1 LHPYT
6 ATGKKFAR
14 EYDMRTVYLT
24 VAIFAVLALCSIP
37 ACVPQQELP
46 AEIPIGCVMP
56 LSSAPAGGPNLIKA
70 AQFAVDEING
80 RGGLG
85 GKKLRLIIEDQG
97 PSAAT
102 ALYAVH
108 KLVEE
113 QNVQV
118 IIGCV
123 TSEAV
128 LAAGP
133 YLESKGVLLVSPSAT
148 SSSLGGYSWSKWTFR
163 VCPGDSLQGGVV
175 SMLIKDKGYKKVA
188 MLIQDTVYGKGIEAM
203 AKNYLGGSVEI
214 VTSLTYDP
222 AKLSYMSE
230 LNTIKE
236 AGPDCVLH
244 VGLYTDGAVV
254 YAQALKE
261 GMENIPWIAVDG
273 SYDMPLEKYLDA
285 ARFMEKAVTG
295 TVPVPDEQSPVYKAF
310 AYNYK
315 NTYQF
320 APTVYCD
327 TVYDGVNMI
336 AAALQKT
343 NTYNGGAVRDALLV
357 VGNNYA
363 GASGSITFDQSGE
376 RIAGSYGIWKVVMR
390 GTQYQFAMTGAIVN
404 FLKPK

>member
-1 LHPYT
+1 MRKIYL
-6 ATGKKFAR
+6 AIAVFVLFAFC
-14 EYDMRTVYLT
+14 L
-24 VAIFAVLALCSIP
+24 IP

-46 AEIPIGCVMP
+46 ADIPIGCVMP

-80 RGGLG
+80 QGGLD
-85 GKKLRLIIEDQG
+85 GKKLRLVVEDQG

-113 QNVQV
+113 QKIQV

-123 TSEAV
+123 NSEDV
-128 LAAGP
+128 MAAGP

-148 SSSLGGYSWSKWTFR
+148 SSTLGGYSWSRWAFR

-175 SMLIKDKGYKKVA
+175 SMLIKDRGYKKVA
-188 MLIQDTVYGKGIEAM
+188 MLIQDTVYGKGIEET
-203 AKNYLGGSVEI
+203 AKEHLKGSAEI
-214 VTSLTYDP
+214 VASLRYDP
-222 AKLSYMSE
+222 AKLSYLSE
-230 LNTIKE
+230 INTIKE
-236 AGPDCVLH
+236 AGPDCVLY

-261 GMENIPWIAVDG
+261 GMDNIPWIAVDG

-320 APTVYCD
+320 DPTVYCD
-327 TVYDGVNMI
+327 TVYDGINMI
-336 AAALQKT
+336 AMSLKKA
-343 NTYNGGAVRDALLV
+343 NTYNGGAIRDALLA
-357 VGNNYA
+357 VGNNYH

-376 RIAGSYGIWKVVMR
+376 RVAGSYGIWKVDMQ
-390 GTQYQFAMTGAIVN
+390 GTQYQFVMTGATVS
-404 FLKPK
+404 FLKPE

>member
-1 LHPYT
+1 MRKIYL
-6 ATGKKFAR
+6 AIAVFVLFAFC
-14 EYDMRTVYLT
+14 L
-24 VAIFAVLALCSIP
+24 IP

-46 AEIPIGCVMP
+46 VDIPIGCVMP

-80 RGGLG
+80 QGGLD
-85 GKKLRLIIEDQG
+85 GKKLRLVVEDQG

-113 QNVQV
+113 QKIQV

-123 TSEAV
+123 NSEDV
-128 LAAGP
+128 MAAGP

-148 SSSLGGYSWSKWTFR
+148 SSTLGGYSWSRWAFR

-175 SMLIKDKGYKKVA
+175 SMLIKDRGYKKVA
-188 MLIQDTVYGKGIEAM
+188 MLIQDTVYGKGIEET
-203 AKNYLGGSVEI
+203 AKEQLKGSAEI
-214 VTSLTYDP
+214 VASLRYDP
-222 AKLSYMSE
+222 AKLSYLSE

-261 GMENIPWIAVDG
+261 GMDNIPWIAVDG

-320 APTVYCD
+320 DPTVYCD
-327 TVYDGVNMI
+327 TVYDGINMI
-336 AAALQKT
+336 AISLKKA
-343 NTYNGGAVRDALLV
+343 NTYNGGAIRDALLA
-357 VGNNYA
+357 VGNNYH

-376 RIAGSYGIWKVVMR
+376 RVAGSYGIWKVDMQ
-390 GTQYQFAMTGAIVN
+390 GTQYQFVMTGATVS
-404 FLKPK
+404 FLKPE

>member
-1 LHPYT
+1 MRKIYL
-6 ATGKKFAR
+6 AIAVFVLFAFC
-14 EYDMRTVYLT
+14 L
-24 VAIFAVLALCSIP
+24 IP

-46 AEIPIGCVMP
+46 ADIPIGCVMP

-80 RGGLG
+80 QGGLD
-85 GKKLRLIIEDQG
+85 GKKLRLVVEDQG

-113 QNVQV
+113 QKIQV

-123 TSEAV
+123 NSEDV
-128 LAAGP
+128 MAAGP

-148 SSSLGGYSWSKWTFR
+148 SSTLGGYSWSRWAFR

-175 SMLIKDKGYKKVA
+175 SMLIKDRGYKKVA
-188 MLIQDTVYGKGIEAM
+188 MLIQDTVYGKGIEET
-203 AKNYLGGSVEI
+203 AKEHLKGSAEI
-214 VTSLTYDP
+214 VASLRYDP
-222 AKLSYMSE
+222 AKLSYLSE

-236 AGPDCVLH
+236 AGPDCVLY

-261 GMENIPWIAVDG
+261 GMDNIPWIAVDG

-320 APTVYCD
+320 DPTVYCD
-327 TVYDGVNMI
+327 TVYDGINMI
-336 AAALQKT
+336 AMSLKKA
-343 NTYNGGAVRDALLV
+343 NTYNGGAIRDALLA
-357 VGNNYA
+357 VGNNYH

-376 RIAGSYGIWKVVMR
+376 RVAGSYGIWKVDMQ
-390 GTQYQFAMTGAIVN
+390 GTQYQFVMTGATVS
-404 FLKPK
+404 FLKPE

>member
-1 LHPYT
+1 
-6 ATGKKFAR
+6 
-14 EYDMRTVYLT
+14 MRTVYLT
-24 VAIFAVLALCSIP
+24 LTIFAVLALCSIP
-37 ACVPQQELP
+37 GCAPQQELP

-56 LSSAPAGGPNLIKA
+56 LSSAPAGGPNLVKA
-70 AQFAVDEING
+70 AQLAVNEING
-80 RGGLG
+80 RGGLE
-85 GKKLRLIIEDQG
+85 GKRLRLVIEDQG

-113 QNVQV
+113 QKVRV

-133 YLESKGVLLVSPSAT
+133 YLESTGVLLVSPSAT
-148 SSSLGGYSWSKWTFR
+148 SSSLGGYSWSRWTFR
-163 VCPGDSLQGGVV
+163 ICPGDSLQGGVV
-175 SMLIKDKGYKKVA
+175 STLIKDMGYKKVA
-188 MLIQDTVYGKGIEAM
+188 MLVQDTVYGKGIEAM
-203 AKNYLGGSVEI
+203 AKDYLGGNVEI
-214 VTSLTYDP
+214 VASLTYDP
-222 AKLSYMSE
+222 TKLSYLSE

-236 AGPDCVLH
+236 ARPDCVLH

-295 TVPVPDEQSPVYKAF
+295 TVPVPDVQSPVYKAF
-310 AYNYK
+310 AYNY
-315 NTYQF
+315 NNVYQF
-320 APTVYCD
+320 GPTVYCD
-327 TVYDGVNMI
+327 TAYDGVNMI
-336 AAALQKT
+336 AAALKKA

-357 VGNNYA
+357 VGNNYP

-376 RIAGSYGIWKVVMR
+376 RIAGSYGIWKVVMK
-390 GTQYQFAMTGAIVN
+390 GTQYQYVITGAAVSFI
-404 FLKPK
+404 KPK

>member
-1 LHPYT
+1 
-6 ATGKKFAR
+6 
-14 EYDMRTVYLT
+14 MRTVYMT
-24 VAIFAVLALCSIP
+24 VAILAALILCTIP
-37 ACVPQQELP
+37 ACAPQQELP

-56 LSSAPAGGPNLIKA
+56 LTSAPGPNLIKA
-70 AQFAVDEING
+70 AQIAVNEING

-85 GKKLRLIIEDQG
+85 GKKLILVIEDQG
-97 PSAAT
+97 PTAAT

-113 QNVQV
+113 KKVQV
-118 IIGCV
+118 IIGCD

-133 YLESKGVLLVSPSAT
+133 YLENKGVLLVSPSAT
-148 SSSLGGYSWSKWTFR
+148 SSALSAYSWSKWTFR

-175 SMLIKDKGYKKVA
+175 SMIIKEKGYKKVA
-188 MLIQDTVYGKGIEAM
+188 MLVQDTIYGKGIEAM
-203 AKNYLGGSVEI
+203 ARDNLGGSVEI
-214 VTSLTYDP
+214 VASLTYDP
-222 AKLSYMSE
+222 TKLSYLSE

-244 VGLYTDGAVV
+244 AGLYTDGAVV
-254 YAQALKE
+254 YAQALKQ

-310 AYNYK
+310 AYNYIS
-315 NTYQF
+315 TYQF
-320 APTVYCD
+320 NPTVYCD

-336 AAALQKT
+336 AAALQRA
-343 NTYNGGAVRDALLV
+343 NTYNGGAIRDALLV
-357 VGNNYA
+357 VGNKYP
-363 GASGSITFDQSGE
+363 GASGSITFNQSGE
-376 RIAGSYGIWKVVMR
+376 RIAGSYGIWKVAMM
-390 GTQYQFAMTGAIVN
+390 GTQYQYVMTGNTVS
-404 FLKPK
+404 FFKPK

>member
-1 LHPYT
+1 
-6 ATGKKFAR
+6 
-14 EYDMRTVYLT
+14 MRTVYLT
-24 VAIFAVLALCSIP
+24 VTIFAVLALCSIP
-37 ACVPQQELP
+37 ACAPQQELP

-70 AQFAVDEING
+70 AQLAVNEING

-85 GKKLRLIIEDQG
+85 GKKLRLVIEDQG

-113 QNVQV
+113 QKVQV

-133 YLESKGVLLVSPSAT
+133 YLEGKGVLLVSPSAT
-148 SSSLGGYSWSKWTFR
+148 SSALGDYSWSRWAFR

-188 MLIQDTVYGKGIEAM
+188 MLVQDTVYGRGIEEM
-203 AKNYLGGSVEI
+203 AKGYLGGRAEI
-214 VTSLTYDP
+214 VASLRYDP
-222 AKLSYMSE
+222 AKLSYLSE

-254 YAQALKE
+254 YAQALKA

-273 SYDMPLEKYLDA
+273 SYDMPLEKYLEA

-295 TVPVPDEQSPVYKAF
+295 TVPVPDEQSPVYNAF

-315 NTYQF
+315 ITYQID
-320 APTVYCD
+320 PTVYCD

-336 AAALQKT
+336 AAALQKA
-343 NTYNGGAVRDALLV
+343 NTYNGGAVRDALLE
-357 VGNNYA
+357 VGNNYP
-363 GASGSITFDQSGE
+363 GTSGSITFDQSGA
-376 RIAGSYGIWKVVMR
+376 RIAGSYGIWKVVMQ
-390 GTQYQFAMTGAIVN
+390 GTQYRFAMTGATVS

>member
-1 LHPYT
+1 
-6 ATGKKFAR
+6 
-14 EYDMRTVYLT
+14 
-24 VAIFAVLALCSIP
+24 
-37 ACVPQQELP
+37 
-46 AEIPIGCVMP
+46 MP

-70 AQFAVDEING
+70 AQLAVSEING
-80 RGGLG
+80 RGGIG

-108 KLVEE
+108 KLVED
-113 QNVQV
+113 QKVQV
-118 IIGCV
+118 MIGCV
-123 TSEAV
+123 TSESV
-128 LAAGP
+128 LATGP
-133 YLESKGVLLVSPSAT
+133 YLEGKGVLLLSPSAT

-188 MLIQDTVYGKGIEAM
+188 MLVQDTVYGKGIETM
-203 AKNYLGGSVEI
+203 AKDYLGQNVEI
-214 VTSLTYDP
+214 VASLTYDP
-222 AKLSYMSE
+222 SKLSYLSE

-254 YAQALKE
+254 YAQALKA
-261 GMENIPWIAVDG
+261 GMDNIPWIAVDG

-285 ARFMEKAVTG
+285 AKFMEKAVTG
-295 TVPVPDEQSPVYKAF
+295 TVPVPDVQSPVYKAF

-320 APTVYCD
+320 DPTVYCD

-336 AAALQKT
+336 AAALQKA

-357 VGNNYA
+357 IGNNYP

-376 RIAGSYGIWKVVMR
+376 RIAGSYGTWKVVMQ
-390 GTQYQFAMTGAIVN
+390 GTQYQFVMTGATVS
-404 FLKPK
+404 FLKPKQ

>member
-1 LHPYT
+1 
-6 ATGKKFAR
+6 
-14 EYDMRTVYLT
+14 MRTIHLA
-24 VAIFAVLALCSIP
+24 VAIFAILALCSIP
-37 ACVPQQELP
+37 SCAPQQELP
-46 AEIPIGCVMP
+46 AEIAVGCVMP
-56 LSSAPAGGPNLIKA
+56 MSSAPAGGPNLIKA
-70 AQFAVDEING
+70 AQLAVNEING
-80 RGGLG
+80 RGGIG
-85 GKKLRLIIEDQG
+85 GKQLRLFIEDQG

-108 KLVEE
+108 KLVED
-113 QNVQV
+113 QKVQV

-128 LAAGP
+128 LAVGP
-133 YLESKGVLLVSPSAT
+133 YLEGKGVLLVSPSAT
-148 SSSLGGYSWSKWTFR
+148 SSSLSGYSWSKWTFR

-188 MLIQDTVYGKGIEAM
+188 VLVQDTVYGKGIEET
-203 AKNYLGGSVEI
+203 AKGYLGGSVEI
-214 VTSLTYDP
+214 VASLRYDP
-222 AKLSYMSE
+222 AKLSYLSE

-254 YAQALKE
+254 YAQALRE
-261 GMENIPWIAVDG
+261 GMDNIPWIAVDG

-295 TVPVPDEQSPVYKAF
+295 TVPVPDEQSPVYMAF
-310 AYNYK
+310 ADNYK
-315 NTYQF
+315 SAYQF
-320 APTVYCD
+320 DATVYCD

-336 AAALQKT
+336 AVALQKA

-357 VGNNYA
+357 IGNNYP

-376 RIAGSYGIWKVVMR
+376 RIAGSYGTWKVVMQ
-390 GTQYQFAMTGAIVN
+390 GTQYRYTMTGNTIS
-404 FLKPK
+404 FIKPKQ

>member
-1 LHPYT
+1 
-6 ATGKKFAR
+6 
-14 EYDMRTVYLT
+14 MRTVYLT
-24 VAIFAVLALCSIP
+24 VAILAALILCMIP
-37 ACVPQQELP
+37 ACAPQQELP

-56 LSSAPAGGPNLIKA
+56 LTSAPGPNLIKA
-70 AQFAVDEING
+70 AQIAVNEING

-85 GKKLRLIIEDQG
+85 GKKLTLVIEDQG
-97 PSAAT
+97 PTAAT

-113 QNVQV
+113 KKVQV
-118 IIGCV
+118 IIGCD

-148 SSSLGGYSWSKWTFR
+148 SSALSAYSWSKWTFR

-175 SMLIKDKGYKKVA
+175 SMIIKEKGYKKVA
-188 MLIQDTVYGKGIEAM
+188 MLVQDTIYGRGIEAM
-203 AKNYLGGSVEI
+203 AKDNLGGSVEI
-214 VTSLTYDP
+214 VTSLKYDP
-222 AKLSYMSE
+222 TKLSYLSE

-244 VGLYTDGAVV
+244 AGLYTDGAVV
-254 YAQALKE
+254 YAQALKQ
-261 GMENIPWIAVDG
+261 GMESIPWIAVDG

-310 AYNYK
+310 VYNYIS
-315 NTYQF
+315 TYQF
-320 APTVYCD
+320 NPTVYCD

-336 AAALQKT
+336 AAALQKA

-357 VGNNYA
+357 VGNKYP
-363 GASGSITFDQSGE
+363 GASGSITFNQSGE
-376 RIAGSYGIWKVVMR
+376 RIAGSYGIWKVAMM
-390 GTQYQFAMTGAIVN
+390 GTQYQFVMTGNTVSFI
-404 FLKPK
+404 KPK

>member
-1 LHPYT
+1 
-6 ATGKKFAR
+6 
-14 EYDMRTVYLT
+14 MRKIYL
-24 VAIFAVLALCSIP
+24 AIAVFIVVTLCLIP

-46 AEIPIGCVMP
+46 AEIPIGCIMP

-70 AQFAVDEING
+70 ARLAVDEING
-80 RGGLG
+80 QGGLD
-85 GKKLRLIIEDQG
+85 GKKLSLVVEDQG

-102 ALYAVH
+102 ALYAAH

-113 QNVQV
+113 QKVQV
-118 IIGCV
+118 MIGCG

-128 LAAGP
+128 MAVGP

-148 SSSLGGYSWSKWTFR
+148 SSTLGGYSWSKWAFR
-163 VCPGDSLQGGVV
+163 VCPVDSLQGGVV
-175 SMLIKDKGYKKVA
+175 SIIIKEKGYKKVA
-188 MLIQDTVYGKGIEAM
+188 MLVQDTVYGKGIEET
-203 AKNYLGGSVEI
+203 AKDHLKGSAEI
-214 VTSLTYDP
+214 VASLRYDP
-222 AKLSYMSE
+222 AKLSYLSE
-230 LNTIKE
+230 INTIKE

-244 VGLYTDGAVV
+244 AGLYTDGAIV

-261 GMENIPWIAVDG
+261 GMDNIPWIAVDG

-320 APTVYCD
+320 DPTVYCD
-327 TVYDGVNMI
+327 TVYDGINMI
-336 AAALQKT
+336 AISLKKA
-343 NTYNGGAVRDALLV
+343 NTYSGGAIRDALLA
-357 VGNNYA
+357 VGSNYH

-376 RIAGSYGIWKVVMR
+376 RVAGSYGIWKVDMQ
-390 GTQYQFAMTGAIVN
+390 GTQYQFVRTGATVS
-404 FLKPK
+404 FPKPE

>member
-1 LHPYT
+1 M
-6 ATGKKFAR
+6 K
-14 EYDMRTVYLT
+14 TVYLT
-24 VAIFAVLALCSIP
+24 VAVLAALALCSIP
-37 ACVPQQELP
+37 ACAPQQDLP

-56 LSSAPAGGPNLIKA
+56 LSSAPAGGPNMVKA
-70 AQFAVDEING
+70 AQLAVDEING

-85 GKKLRLIIEDQG
+85 GKRLLLITEDQG

-113 QNVQV
+113 QKVQV
-118 IIGCV
+118 MIGCD

-148 SSSLGGYSWSKWTFR
+148 SSALSGYRWSRWAFR

-175 SMLIKDKGYKKVA
+175 SMIIKGKGYKKVA
-188 MLIQDTVYGKGIEAM
+188 MLVQDTVYGRGIEDL
-203 AKNYLGGSVEI
+203 AKGYLGGSVE
-214 VTSLTYDP
+214 VVASLRYDP
-222 AKLSYMSE
+222 AKLSYLSE

-244 VGLYTDGAVV
+244 VGLYADGAVV

-273 SYDMPLEKYLDA
+273 SYDMPLEKYLEA
-285 ARFMEKAVTG
+285 AKFMEKAVTG

-310 AYNYK
+310 AQNYK
-315 NTYQF
+315 NAYQIE
-320 APTVYCD
+320 PTVYCD
-327 TVYDGVNMI
+327 TAYDGVNMI
-336 AAALQKT
+336 AAALQKA
-343 NTYNGGAVRDALLV
+343 NTYNGGAVRDALLAI
-357 VGNNYA
+357 GNNYP
-363 GASGSITFDQSGE
+363 GVSGSVTFDPSGE
-376 RIAGSYGIWKVVMR
+376 RIAGSYGIWKVVMQ
-390 GTQYQFAMTGAIVN
+390 GTQYEFAMFGATVT
-404 FLKPK
+404 FLKPE